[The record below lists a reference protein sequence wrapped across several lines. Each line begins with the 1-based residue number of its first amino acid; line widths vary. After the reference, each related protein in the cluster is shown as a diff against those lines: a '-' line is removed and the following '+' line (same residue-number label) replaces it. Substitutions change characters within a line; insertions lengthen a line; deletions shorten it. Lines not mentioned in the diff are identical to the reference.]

1 MYKRNGIPI
10 IFSNHPSER
19 VVLRWNFVNEVFS
32 NDWHLTEDVFP
43 DLGYLAKEKQREDSG
58 GDTEARGDR
67 TVAVCFYW

>member
-1 MYKRNGIPI
+1 M
-10 IFSNHPSER
+10 
-19 VVLRWNFVNEVFS
+19 NEVFS

-58 GDTEARGDR
+58 GDTEACGDR